1 MFEQEY
7 RQAVS
12 RLTLP
17 EEKADQIRR
26 LTLTKR
32 QSGFSKF
39 RLVPLVAAALL
50 LTACAAV
57 FFDPTAML
65 ENIFGVNGRIF
76 YEPDTVARMY
86 EPGGGRTELDEELAK
101 RYIEPCVQELEG
113 TVTDGNTTLTAL
125 SMIVDRFSCAAAV
138 YLKLENPPAYTVYNS
153 GWILFQE
160 CQNGWYIHPKAIG
173 QSDVIGRCF
182 IDEKSTTDQILY
194 CTLMFSL
201 EPQSQTLEL
210 RLGNQTEAI
219 IIPLPE
225 KTDMPAILLEG
236 GGITLTPF
244 GMRVKTSVLRQGDD
258 DSGRKTPTPLAKRE
272 LALRF
277 EDGSE
282 YLILHLNYG
291 DEDYKGCTY
300 TMALN
305 SDLESYV
312 IVFNRVM
319 DIDKVSAFRIN
330 DRIYPVT

>member
-7 RQAVS
+7 RQVVS

-17 EEKADQIRR
+17 EEKADQIRK

-39 RLVPLVAAALL
+39 RVVPLAAAALL

-57 FFDPTAML
+57 FFDPAAML
-65 ENIFGVNGRIF
+65 EPIFGVNGRVS
-76 YEPDTVARMY
+76 YEPDTVAHLY

-101 RYIEPCVQELEG
+101 RYIEPCVQMLEG
-113 TVTDGNTTLTAL
+113 TVADGNTTLTAL
-125 SMIVDRFSCAAAV
+125 SMLVDRSSCTAAV
-138 YLKLENPPAYTVYNS
+138 YLKLENPPAYSVYNS

-160 CQNGWYIHPKAIG
+160 YENGWYIHPKAIG
-173 QSDVIGRCF
+173 QSNVIGRCF

-201 EPQSQTLEL
+201 EPEGKTLEL
-210 RLGNQTEAI
+210 RLGDRTEAI
-219 IIPLPE
+219 VIPLPE
-225 KTDMPAILLEG
+225 KTDIPAILLEG
-236 GGITLTPF
+236 GDITLTPF
-244 GMRVKTSVLRQGDD
+244 GMRVKTSVLRQEDD
-258 DSGRKTPTPLAKRE
+258 DSGMKTPTPLAKRE

-300 TMALN
+300 AMALN
-305 SDLESYV
+305 PELESYV
-312 IVFNRVM
+312 IVFNRVV
-319 DIDKVSAFRIN
+319 DTDKVSALRIN
-330 DRIYPVT
+330 DRIYPVV

>member
-7 RQAVS
+7 RQMVS
-12 RLTLP
+12 QLTLS
-17 EEKADQIRR
+17 EEKADQIRK

-32 QSGFSKF
+32 QSGFS
-39 RLVPLVAAALL
+39 RLRVVPLAAAALL

-57 FFDPTAML
+57 FFDPAAML
-65 ENIFGVNGRIF
+65 EPIFGVNGRTS
-76 YEPDTVARMY
+76 YEPDTVANLY
-86 EPGGGRTELDEELAK
+86 EPGGGRTELDEELVK
-101 RYIEPCVQELEG
+101 QYIEPCVQRLEG

-125 SMIVDRFSCAAAV
+125 SLIVDRFSCTAAV

-160 CQNGWYIHPKAIG
+160 YENGWYIHPKAIG
-173 QSDVIGRCF
+173 QSFVIGRCF

-201 EPQSQTLEL
+201 EPESQTLEL
-210 RLGNQTEAI
+210 RLGDQTEAV

-236 GGITLTPF
+236 GDITLTPF

-258 DSGRKTPTPLAKRE
+258 DNGRETPTPLAQRE
-272 LALRF
+272 LAIQF
-277 EDGSE
+277 DDGSE
-282 YLILHLNYG
+282 YLIVHLNFD

-300 TMALN
+300 AMALN

-312 IVFNRVM
+312 IIFNRVV

>member
-7 RQAVS
+7 RQVVS
-12 RLTLP
+12 QLTLP
-17 EEKADQIRR
+17 EEKADQIRK

-32 QSGFSKF
+32 QSGFSKL
-39 RLVPLVAAALL
+39 RVVPLAAAALL

-57 FFDPTAML
+57 LFDPAAML
-65 ENIFGVNGRIF
+65 EPIFGVNGRGS
-76 YEPDTVARMY
+76 YEPDTVARIH

-101 RYIEPCVQELEG
+101 RYIEPCIQRLEG

-125 SMIVDRFSCAAAV
+125 SMIVDRFSCTAAV
-138 YLKLENPPAYTVYNS
+138 SLKLENPPAYTVYNS

-160 CQNGWYIHPKAIG
+160 YKNGWYIHPKAIG
-173 QSDVIGRCF
+173 QSGMIGRCI

-210 RLGNQTEAI
+210 RLGDQTEAI

-225 KTDMPAILLEG
+225 KTDMPAIFLEE

-244 GMRVKTSVLRQGDD
+244 GMRVKTSVLRQGND
-258 DSGRKTPTPLAKRE
+258 DSGRETPTPLAQRE
-272 LALRF
+272 LAIQF

-300 TMALN
+300 AMALN
-305 SDLESYV
+305 PDLESYV
-312 IVFNRVM
+312 IVFNRVV
-319 DIDKVSAFRIN
+319 DVEKVSAFRIN
-330 DRIYPVT
+330 DRIYPVV

>member
-7 RQAVS
+7 RQVVS

-17 EEKADQIRR
+17 EEKADQIRK

-39 RLVPLVAAALL
+39 RVVPLAAAALL

-57 FFDPTAML
+57 FFDPAAML
-65 ENIFGVNGRIF
+65 EPIFGVNGRGS

-101 RYIEPCVQELEG
+101 RYIEPCVQRLEG
-113 TVTDGNTTLTAL
+113 TLTDGNATLTAL
-125 SMIVDRFSCAAAV
+125 SMIVDRFSCTAAV

-153 GWILFQE
+153 GWILFRE

-210 RLGNQTEAI
+210 RLGEQTEAI

-225 KTDMPAILLEG
+225 KTDMPAILLEE
-236 GGITLTPF
+236 GGIILTPF

-258 DSGRKTPTPLAKRE
+258 DGGRETPLPKRE
-272 LALRF
+272 LAIRF

-300 TMALN
+300 EMALN
-305 SDLESYV
+305 PDLESYV
-312 IVFNRVM
+312 IVFNRVV
-319 DIDKVSAFRIN
+319 DIGKVSALRIN

>member
-7 RQAVS
+7 RQVVS

-17 EEKADQIRR
+17 EEKADQIRK

-39 RLVPLVAAALL
+39 RVVPLAAAALL

-57 FFDPTAML
+57 LFDPAAML
-65 ENIFGVNGRIF
+65 EPIFGVNGRTS
-76 YEPDTVARMY
+76 YEPDTVAHLY

-101 RYIEPCVQELEG
+101 RYIEPCIQGLEG
-113 TVTDGNTTLTAL
+113 TLTDGNTTLTAL
-125 SMIVDRFSCAAAV
+125 SMIVDRFSCTAAV

-153 GWILFQE
+153 GWILFRE
-160 CQNGWYIHPKAIG
+160 YENGWYIHPKAIG
-173 QSDVIGRCF
+173 QSAMIGRCF
-182 IDEKSTTDQILY
+182 IDEKSTTDQVLY

-210 RLGNQTEAI
+210 RLGDRTEAI

-236 GGITLTPF
+236 GDITLTPF
-244 GMRVKTSVLRQGDD
+244 GMRIKTPVLRQGDD
-258 DSGRKTPTPLAKRE
+258 DSGREMPLAKRE
-272 LALRF
+272 LAIQF
-277 EDGSE
+277 KDGSE

-300 TMALN
+300 AMALN
-305 SDLESYV
+305 PDLESYV
-312 IVFNRVM
+312 IVFNRVV
-319 DIDKVSAFRIN
+319 DVDKVSAFRIN

>member
-7 RQAVS
+7 IQAVS

-17 EEKADQIRR
+17 EEKANQIRK

-32 QSGFSKF
+32 QSGFS
-39 RLVPLVAAALL
+39 RLRLAPIAAAALL

-57 FFDPTAML
+57 FFDPAAML
-65 ENIFGVNGRIF
+65 GNIFGLNGRAS
-76 YEPDTVARMY
+76 YEPDTVARLY

-101 RYIEPCVQELEG
+101 RYIEPCVQRLEG
-113 TVTDGNTTLTAL
+113 TLTDGNTTLTAL

-160 CQNGWYIHPKAIG
+160 HENGWYIHPKAIG
-173 QSDVIGRCF
+173 QSDMIGRCF
-182 IDEKSTTDQILY
+182 IDEKSTTDQTLY

-201 EPQSQTLEL
+201 EPQSRTLEL
-210 RLGNQTEAI
+210 RLGDQTEAI

-225 KTDMPAILLEG
+225 KTDMPAILLEEG
-236 GGITLTPF
+236 DIALTPF
-244 GMRVKTSVLRQGDD
+244 GMSVKTSVLRQGDD
-258 DSGRKTPTPLAKRE
+258 DSRRVTPRPKRE
-272 LALRF
+272 LAIQF

-282 YLILHLNYG
+282 YLLLHLNYG
-291 DEDYKGCTY
+291 DEDYNGCTY
-300 TMALN
+300 VMALN
-305 SDLESYV
+305 PDLESYV
-312 IVFNRVM
+312 LVFNRVV
-319 DIDKVSAFRIN
+319 DTDKVSALRIN